1 MARADGVLHREKTV
15 WKLHWLLLLGP
26 IVFLL
31 MAGIGF
37 AGLDSKPMPLPVAFA
52 MLPAALLMTVLWA
65 MFIALR
71 TTVTEREVVIQYG
84 LFGPRI
90 PLERIDACRVV
101 DEPLLALGGGVKR
114 FRGAW
119 AYTLWGQGT
128 RVVRFEWH
136 GADGAKKATLVSSP
150 DPDALAAAVER
161 ARGTGRARIEPSVA
175 ADEDQS
181 LAAEGSARDAQ
192 QARPDARRS

>member
-1 MARADGVLHREKTV
+1 
-15 WKLHWLLLLGP
+15 LHWLLLLGP

-31 MAGIGF
+31 AATMGF
-37 AGLDSKPMPLPVAFA
+37 AGLGSKPMPLPVAFA
-52 MLPAALLMTVLWA
+52 MLPMAVLMTVLWA

-71 TTVTEREVVIQYG
+71 TTVTKREVVIQYG
-84 LFGPRI
+84 VFGPRI

-128 RVVRFEWH
+128 RVVRLEWH
-136 GADGAKKATLVSSP
+136 NAHGAKKATRVSSS
-150 DPDALAAAVER
+150 DPDALAAAVEH
-161 ARGTGRARIEPSVA
+161 ARGATYMRIDAGGDAEVDQGLA
-175 ADEDQS
+175 AD
-181 LAAEGSARDAQ
+181 GSESDSEQ
-192 QARPDARRS
+192 KRRHP